1 MHATIE
7 KVSNL
12 ERRLNVALPVQ
23 EIEAEIE
30 SRLRRLARS
39 VKMHGFR
46 PGKVPFRLVQAQFGG
61 QVRQEVLGDALQR
74 SFGEAVRQQNL
85 RVAGYPRFEPRT
97 PTPAGG
103 AAAAG
108 DAAAGEGAESATAEG
123 TTTGS
128 TTAEGTT
135 AGSTTAGGEA
145 PAAERPPQVE
155 FSATFEVYPEVT
167 IGDVSTTIV
176 VRPAVPVG
184 DAEVAKTI
192 EILRKQRVH
201 YHAVE
206 RGAQPGDRITVDYR
220 GTIDGAPFEGGSGSD
235 HTTILGEGRLLAE
248 FEKQMEGARPGEQ
261 RKFELTFPED
271 YHGKEVAGKTAQFEV
286 KLKRVAA
293 PHLPD
298 ADGDFAKS
306 LGIADGDLD
315 RMRADVKA
323 NLEREVRRRRDVR
336 VKDQVMKTLLES
348 SSIELPRS
356 LVHMEIERLMQGMRQ
371 DLAGRGLKPENIPM
385 PAEAFEPEARKRVAL
400 GLIVA
405 ELVRRENLAARPEQV
420 KAMVQ
425 DYAASYEKPEEV
437 VRWYYQSQD
446 RLREVESLVLENNVV
461 EWVLGRAIVED
472 RPTDFDELM
481 GNK

>member
-1 MHATIE
+1 MQATIE

-12 ERRLNVALPVQ
+12 ERRLNVALPMQ
-23 EIEAEIE
+23 EIEAEVE
-30 SRLRRLARS
+30 SRLKRLARS

-85 RVAGYPRFEPRT
+85 RVAGYPRFEPRSR
-97 PTPAGG
+97 PPAT
-103 AAAAG
+103 
-108 DAAAGEGAESATAEG
+108 EVSASEA
-123 TTTGS
+123 S
-128 TTAEGTT
+128 A
-135 AGSTTAGGEA
+135 GEA
-145 PAAERPPQVE
+145 PAAETAPQVE

-167 IGDVSTTIV
+167 IGDLSAATV
-176 VRPAVPVG
+176 VRPVVTVG
-184 DAEVAKTI
+184 DAEVDKTV

-206 RGAQPGDRITVDYR
+206 RGAQAGDRMTLDYQ
-220 GTIDGAPFEGGSGSD
+220 GSIDGAPFEGGGGSD

-248 FEKQMEGARPGEQ
+248 FEKQVQGAQAGEQ

-271 YHGKEVAGKTAQFEV
+271 YHGKDVAGKTAQFEV
-286 KLKRVAA
+286 TVKHVAA
-293 PHLPD
+293 SHLPD
-298 ADGDFAKS
+298 VNADFAKS
-306 LGIADGDLD
+306 LGIVDGDLEK
-315 RMRADVKA
+315 MRADVKA
-323 NLEREVRRRRDVR
+323 NLEREVRRRRDAR
-336 VKDQVMKTLLES
+336 VKDQVMKTLLET

-356 LVHMEIERLMQGMRQ
+356 LVQMEIERLKEGMRQ
-371 DLAGRGLKPENIPM
+371 DLAGRGLKPENIPL

-420 KAMVQ
+420 KAIVQ
-425 DYAASYEKPEEV
+425 DYAESYEKPEEV
-437 VRWYYQSQD
+437 VRWYYQSPD

-461 EWVLGRAIVED
+461 EWVLARAKVED
-472 RPTDFDELM
+472 RAADFDELM

>member
-1 MHATIE
+1 
-7 KVSNL
+7 V
-12 ERRLNVALPVQ
+12 
-23 EIEAEIE
+23 
-30 SRLRRLARS
+30 
-39 VKMHGFR
+39 
-46 PGKVPFRLVQAQFGG
+46 
-61 QVRQEVLGDALQR
+61 
-74 SFGEAVRQQNL
+74 
-85 RVAGYPRFEPRT
+85 
-97 PTPAGG
+97 
-103 AAAAG
+103 AAG
-108 DAAAGEGAESATAEG
+108 GEGASANAEGSANAGGSATP
-123 TTTGS
+123 
-128 TTAEGTT
+128 
-135 AGSTTAGGEA
+135 GGEA
-145 PAAERPPQVE
+145 PEAGQPRQVE

-167 IGDVSTTIV
+167 IGDVSATIV
-176 VRPAVPVG
+176 VRPAVAVG
-184 DAEVAKTI
+184 DAEVAKTV

-206 RGAQPGDRITVDYR
+206 RGAQAGDRITVDYR

-248 FEKQMEGARPGEQ
+248 FEKQVEGAKPGEQ

-271 YHGKEVAGKTAQFEV
+271 YHGKEVAGKAAQFEV
-286 KLKRVAA
+286 TVKHVAA

-298 ADGDFAKS
+298 VNADFAKS
-306 LGIADGDLD
+306 LGIADGDLEK
-315 RMRADVKA
+315 MRADVKA
-323 NLEREVRRRRDVR
+323 NLEREVRRRRDAQ
-336 VKDQVMKTLLES
+336 VKDQVMKTLLET

-356 LVHMEIERLMQGMRQ
+356 LVRMEIERLMQGMRQ

-425 DYAASYEKPEEV
+425 DYAESYEKPEEV

-472 RPTDFDELM
+472 RPTDFDGFM